1 MKKLPFDINIPKGQL
16 SKQTSTALK
25 IINTDFPPSFI
36 QMELGGFD
44 THQNQ
49 IIRQNRLLK
58 ELSENIAALKSGAEK
73 LNKNVELNIV
83 VTSEFGRRLKE
94 NGSKGTDHGS
104 ASIAFLIGDIFK
116 EKFIGKYPDLNN
128 LDSRGDLI
136 PNLYPNDLYG
146 YIQKKIWG

>member
-1 MKKLPFDINIPKGQL
+1 
-16 SKQTSTALK
+16 
-25 IINTDFPPSFI
+25 
-36 QMELGGFD
+36 MEIGGFD

-58 ELSENIAALKSGAEK
+58 ELSENISFLKKGAER
-73 LNKNVELNIV
+73 LNKNIELNIV

-104 ASIAFLIGDIFK
+104 ASVAFLIGDAFK
-116 EKFIGKYPDLNN
+116 EKFIGKYPDLSN

-136 PNLYPNDLYG
+136 PNLHPNYLYD
-146 YIQKKIWG
+146 YVEKKIWG

>member
-1 MKKLPFDINIPKGQL
+1 
-16 SKQTSTALK
+16 
-25 IINTDFPPSFI
+25 
-36 QMELGGFD
+36 MEIGGFD

-58 ELSENIAALKSGAEK
+58 ELSENISFLKKGAER
-73 LNKNVELNIV
+73 LNKNIELNIV

-104 ASIAFLIGDIFK
+104 ASVAFLIGDAFK
-116 EKFIGKYPDLNN
+116 EKFIGKYPDLSN

-136 PNLYPNDLYG
+136 PNLYPNYLYD
-146 YIQKKIWG
+146 YVEKKIWG